1 MARIN
6 PIFRLFGTSPIKPLQ
21 THMAKVMECAAELAP
36 LFEAVLERDS
46 KAVNAAQERIAAL
59 EDDADELKHEL
70 RLNLPRTYFLPVER
84 RDLLEVLTMQDNVAN
99 RAKDIAGLVR
109 GRRLTL
115 PDSMGPAF
123 MDFVKSSIDAC
134 AQAQRAVNELDELVE
149 TGFRGAEVKRVRE
162 MLTELDRLEKKTDNI
177 QVDIRGNLFGMEQSL
192 PPIDVMFLYRVID
205 LIGDVGDCAQRVG
218 SRLQLMLA
226 R

>member
-1 MARIN
+1 
-6 PIFRLFGTSPIKPLQ
+6 
-21 THMAKVMECAAELAP
+21 MAKVMECAAELAP